1 MCKFVAGCQCSHRRS
16 MQCQRPCV
24 AIFLH
29 ACTRLYTPLTR
40 LPLRLTTATP
50 LTRLYTPLTRPLLR
64 LTTATPLTRLLL
76 WRAGLSGDV
85 SVRVDDMGSPMR
97 RNFRAKTAVGGVCGR
112 VGGAPA
118 LERHALLSQQIC
130 LPRRRLSRIR

>member
-1 MCKFVAGCQCSHRRS
+1 MSQHIKTHLEN
-16 MQCQRPCV
+16 
-24 AIFLH
+24 LH
-29 ACTRLYTPLTR
+29 VQVCLGMSVFISTIDAMPTSVCRNF
-40 LPLRLTTATP
+40 
-50 LTRLYTPLTRPLLR
+50 LTRLYTPLTPLARPFLR